1 MSHTHV
7 VDFFDSMSM
16 RNRTE
21 TCRVLDM
28 QLSDDPDVEGMATVE
43 VESPIRKRLR
53 VPITCLVCRH
63 SGQRLP
69 FPIENVSVEIFEF
82 NVGSQT

>member
-1 MSHTHV
+1 MQHTHI

-21 TCRVLDM
+21 TCRVLEM
-28 QLSDDPDVEGMATVE
+28 QLSDDPNVEDMATVE

-53 VPITCLVCRH
+53 VPITCLTCRFT
-63 SGQRLP
+63 GQRLP
-69 FPIENVSVEIFEF
+69 FPVESVVVEEFEID
-82 NVGSQT
+82 VAAL

>member
-1 MSHTHV
+1 MRHTHF
-7 VDFFDSMSM
+7 VDFFDSMTL

-28 QLSDDPDVEGMATVE
+28 RLNDDPSIEDKATVE

-53 VPITCLVCRH
+53 VPITCLTCRFT
-63 SGQRLP
+63 GQRLP
-69 FPIENVSVEIFEF
+69 FPASDMPI
-82 NVGSQT
+82 Q

>member
-1 MSHTHV
+1 MRHTHL

-28 QLSDDPDVEGMATVE
+28 RLSDDPNVEDMVTVE
-43 VESPIRKRLR
+43 VETPIRKRLR
-53 VPITCLVCRH
+53 VPISCLTCRFT
-63 SGQRLP
+63 GQRLP
-69 FPIENVSVEIFEF
+69 FSIENVVVEEFEID
-82 NVGSQT
+82 VVTL